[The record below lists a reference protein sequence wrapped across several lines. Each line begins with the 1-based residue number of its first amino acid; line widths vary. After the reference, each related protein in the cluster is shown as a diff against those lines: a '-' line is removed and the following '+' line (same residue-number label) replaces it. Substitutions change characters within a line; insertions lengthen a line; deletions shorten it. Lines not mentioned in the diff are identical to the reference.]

1 MGGHTSQSD
10 TLSFKLGVLWL
21 ISFGFLAVMI
31 VVFLKSVDDRL
42 VTSQYES
49 EKKKILQE
57 LRLAQFTVSR
67 GVCEERSCR

>member
-10 TLSFKLGVLWL
+10 ALSFKLGVLWL